1 MKPIYEEIRP
11 SFGSSFAFRKFDIEH
26 GSNLPY
32 WHCHPE
38 YEITF
43 ISNGRGKRHIGDH
56 ISYFDE
62 GDLIFLGPNIPHM
75 DFSQEVYESH
85 YEIVIQMKEDFLG
98 PHFLDVIEMGAIKE
112 LFERAKSGLAFYG
125 ATKWD
130 IGERLSRMV
139 DMNSFDRLLEL
150 LRVLNILAYS
160 PDCYAFNLNYQA
172 LEIKPQEKQR
182 IKAIYEFIEQ
192 NFQRHFSMQEVADH
206 VNMTVPAFCRF
217 FKKHTHK
224 TFVAVL
230 NEFRIAHAC
239 SLLGEEHANIANVG
253 YESGFNNLS
262 HFNKQ
267 FKLITGKTPSAYRK
281 HLKKFMVAPKKSSEL
296 TSM

>member
-1 MKPIYEEIRP
+1 MKPIYEDIRP
-11 SFGSSFAFRKFDIEH
+11 SFGSSFAFRRFNGEQC
-26 GSNLPY
+26 SNLPY

-56 ISYFDE
+56 ISYYDE
-62 GDLIFLGPNIPHM
+62 GDLVFLGPNIPHM
-75 DFSQEVYESH
+75 DFSQEVFEDH
-85 YEIVIQMKEDFLG
+85 YEIVVQMKEDFLG

-112 LFERAKSGLAFYG
+112 LFERAKSGLVFYG

-160 PDCYAFNLNYQA
+160 PDCYSLNLNHQA

-182 IKAIYEFIEQ
+182 IRAIYDFIEQ
-192 NFQRHFSMQEVADH
+192 NYQRQFSLEEVAEQ

-224 TFVAVL
+224 TFVAIL
-230 NEFRIAHAC
+230 NEYRIARAC
-239 SLLGEEHANIANVG
+239 ALLGEEHANIANVG
-253 YESGFNNLS
+253 YECGFNNLS

-267 FKLITGKTPSAYRK
+267 FRLYTGKTPTGYRK
-281 HLKKFMVAPKKSSEL
+281 HLKKFMVAPKKVGSTEQA
-296 TSM
+296 

>member
-1 MKPIYEEIRP
+1 
-11 SFGSSFAFRKFDIEH
+11 
-26 GSNLPY
+26 
-32 WHCHPE
+32 
-38 YEITF
+38 
-43 ISNGRGKRHIGDH
+43 
-56 ISYFDE
+56 
-62 GDLIFLGPNIPHM
+62 M
-75 DFSQEVYESH
+75 DFSQEVFEEH
-85 YEIVIQMKEDFLG
+85 YEIVVQMKEDFLG

-112 LFERAKSGLAFYG
+112 LFERAKSGLVFYG

-160 PDCYAFNLNYQA
+160 PDCYSLNLNHQA

-182 IKAIYEFIEQ
+182 IRAIYDFIEQ
-192 NFQRHFSMQEVADH
+192 NYQRQFSLEEVAEQ

-224 TFVAVL
+224 TFVAIL
-230 NEFRIAHAC
+230 NEYRIARAC
-239 SLLGEEHANIANVG
+239 ALLGEEHANIANVG
-253 YESGFNNLS
+253 YECGFNNLS

-267 FKLITGKTPSAYRK
+267 FRLYTGKTPTGYRK
-281 HLKKFMVAPKKSSEL
+281 HLKKFMVAPKKVGKTEQA
-296 TSM
+296 